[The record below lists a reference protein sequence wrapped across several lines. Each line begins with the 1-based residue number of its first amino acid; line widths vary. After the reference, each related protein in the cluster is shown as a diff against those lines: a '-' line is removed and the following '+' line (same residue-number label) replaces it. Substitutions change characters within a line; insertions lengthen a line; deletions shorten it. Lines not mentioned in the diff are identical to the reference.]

1 MTLNSNA
8 ETFSKDFNGAFNG
21 AYGSIEGRLGVGTL
35 HRLPSDFALPER
47 DAFDDQRRQLG
58 GVYDELLAYD
68 ESQAVS
74 SGVRLFFLPPRHLV
88 DYTDDHEREPNKQP
102 RPLVETFLHDF
113 CGTTVKGVVHL
124 AGISDNWEVAVTLGD
139 WGTRKRDQRG
149 PSEPESRQ
157 RQKQKP
163 EPIPELVALQ
173 KTIDDLPVSLRV
185 KAVDMFPLAYSA
197 LGGILDRK
205 DGMSTLLAHI
215 PKQSND
221 PRLLQ
226 PRLLTIDEL
235 LRISETGQNLAA
247 ANSSEPSNPGGTLYG
262 HYLRMGDRRHGGSF
276 QEAEIIIS
284 ASRPVEPAQMPK
296 FPMVPMLRK
305 EHPFELRRRPTFVS
319 QTSV

>member
-1 MTLNSNA
+1 MTLNSNEEA
-8 ETFSKDFNGAFNG
+8 FSKNFNGAFNG

-35 HRLPSDFALPER
+35 HRLPSDFNLPQR
-47 DAFDDQRRQLG
+47 DAFDDQRHQLSS
-58 GVYDELLAYD
+58 VYDELLDYD
-68 ESQAVS
+68 ESQAIS
-74 SGVRLFFLPPRHLV
+74 AGVRLFFLPPRHLV

-124 AGISDNWEVAVTLGD
+124 AGISDNWELAITLGD

-157 RQKQKP
+157 KQKP

-173 KTIDDLPVSLRV
+173 MTIEDLPLNLRV
-185 KAVDMFPLAYSA
+185 QAVDMFPLAYSA
-197 LGGILDRK
+197 LGGILDRT

-215 PKQSND
+215 PKQSDD
-221 PRLLQ
+221 PHLLQ
-226 PRLLTIDEL
+226 PRLLTIAE
-235 LRISETGQNLAA
+235 ISENLVAT
-247 ANSSEPSNPGGTLYG
+247 NSSEPAHPGGTLYG

-284 ASRPVEPAQMPK
+284 ASRPVEPAHMPK
-296 FPMVPMLRK
+296 FPMVPMLRR
-305 EHPFELRRRPTFVS
+305 EHPFELKRRPTFVS
-319 QTSV
+319 QTSALAA